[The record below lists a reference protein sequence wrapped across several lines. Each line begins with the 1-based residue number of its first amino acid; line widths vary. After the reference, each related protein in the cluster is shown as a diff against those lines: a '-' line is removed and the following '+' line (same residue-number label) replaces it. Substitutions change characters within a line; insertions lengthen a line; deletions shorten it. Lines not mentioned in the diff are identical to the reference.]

1 MMDRIVKVVNDNLN
15 NEINWGHINIGKNEK
30 ALFLKFHPT
39 LTSHMRRSVD
49 AMIKKLPP
57 NTGVFFDGT
66 IQLILAPNDTIEQKM
81 GFAEAKACVAG
92 QKLVKHQEQTLVL
105 MGGYKDALQELAELK
120 RQMCVPE
127 VVTE

>member
-1 MMDRIVKVVNDNLN
+1 MMDRIVKVVNDNLKS
-15 NEINWGHINIGKNEK
+15 EINWGHISIGKNEK
-30 ALFLKFHPT
+30 VLFLKFHPT

-49 AMIKKLPP
+49 AMIKKLPA

-105 MGGYKDALQELAELK
+105 MAGWKDALQEMVELK
-120 RQMCVPE
+120 RQLKQEEIPA
-127 VVTE
+127 

>member
-1 MMDRIVKVVNDNLN
+1 MMDRITKVINDNLKSELN
-15 NEINWGHINIGKNEK
+15 HGSIRLGKNEK
-30 ALFLKFHPT
+30 AVFLKFQPA
-39 LTSHMRRSVD
+39 LNSYIKRSVD

-66 IQLILAPNDTIEQKM
+66 VQVIIAPTETIEQKM

-105 MGGYKDALQELAELK
+105 MAGWKDALQEMVELK
-120 RQMCVPE
+120 RQLPAQE